1 MNFTDNSS
9 NNVDSSS
16 NNVEPPAEFFKI
28 MKDFLGDLLTTFP
41 EYKNNISQDELNI
54 INNTDLSNNKLFEYC
69 LKIYPGRFF
78 DILYKNDEMFDNKET
93 NTFFLPNIDFAYFF
107 KSKITDKTKE
117 TLWKYLQLILFCIS
131 GSLNTS
137 DSFGDTAK
145 LFEAIDENEFKNKLK
160 DTIDEMTNMF
170 DLSGIDLS
178 GIDLNG
184 IDLSGI
190 DLSGI
195 DMSGVNF
202 DGKMPNADDI
212 NSHINGLLNGKL
224 GKLASE
230 IAEETAKELD
240 IDMNNAKNSS
250 QIFEKMFK
258 NPGKLLGMVKKV
270 GSKLDAKLKS
280 GEIKESELME
290 EASEIM
296 KKMKNMPGMKNME
309 QMFKNFGMKPPA
321 GQGKMNISAMQ
332 STLNRNIKISKQKER
347 MRAKLEQRK
356 KERELKMKYSSYG
369 NNNNIEKSKLNPSNV
384 NNEGEILKKKKKKKK
399 KKKNK
404 NKK

>member
-16 NNVEPPAEFFKI
+16 NDVEPPAEFFKI
-28 MKDFLGDLLTTFP
+28 MKDFLSDLLTTFP

-54 INNTDLSNNKLFEYC
+54 ISNTDLSNNKLFEYC
-69 LKIYPGRFF
+69 LKIYPSRFF

-107 KSKITDKTKE
+107 KSQITDNTKE

-145 LFEAIDENEFKNKLK
+145 LFEAIDEDEFKTKLK
-160 DTIDEMTNMF
+160 DTINEMTNMF
-170 DLSGIDLS
+170 DLSGM
-178 GIDLNG
+178 
-184 IDLSGI
+184 DLSGI

-202 DGKMPNADDI
+202 DGNMPNADDI

-258 NPGKLLGMVKKV
+258 NPGKLLNMVKKV

-296 KKMKNMPGMKNME
+296 KKMKSMPGMKNME

-332 STLNRNIKISKQKER
+332 SNLNRNIKMSKQKER

-356 KERELKMKYSSYG
+356 KEREMKMKYSSYG
-369 NNNNIEKSKLNPSNV
+369 NNNNVEKSKLNPSNV
-384 NNEGEILKKKKKKKK
+384 INPDESVKKKKKKKK

>member
-28 MKDFLGDLLTTFP
+28 MKDFLTDLLNTFP

-54 INNTDLSNNKLFEYC
+54 ITNTDLSNNKLFEYC
-69 LKIYPGRFF
+69 LKVYPSRFF
-78 DILYKNDEMFDNKET
+78 DILYKNDEMFDNKES

-107 KSKITDKTKE
+107 KSKITDNTKE

-145 LFEAIDENEFKNKLK
+145 LFEAIDEDEFKTKLK

-170 DLSGIDLS
+170 DLSGMDLS
-178 GIDLNG
+178 G

-212 NSHINGLLNGKL
+212 NSHISGLLNGKL

-296 KKMKNMPGMKNME
+296 KKMKSMPGMKNME

-332 STLNRNIKISKQKER
+332 SNLNRNIKMSKQKER

-369 NNNNIEKSKLNPSNV
+369 NNNNVEKSKLNPSLDINLDESV
-384 NNEGEILKKKKKKKK
+384 KKKKKKKK